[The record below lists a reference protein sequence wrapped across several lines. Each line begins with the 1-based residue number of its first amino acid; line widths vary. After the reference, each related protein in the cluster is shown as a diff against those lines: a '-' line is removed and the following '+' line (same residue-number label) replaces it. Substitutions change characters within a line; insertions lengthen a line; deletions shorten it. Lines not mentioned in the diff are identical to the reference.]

1 MYRPTHVRI
10 DISALR
16 HNLDLLRKWNG
27 NRFFCPMVKANA
39 YGHGELLV
47 ARAIEEMGISTMG
60 VALVEEGVTLR
71 ENGLQSKIL
80 TFAPLSPEG
89 ALAVIQNKLTPV
101 VGRIEDLVALDKV
114 RGSETVHAHLKFNTG
129 MQRLGFDAKEIG
141 HLKSELQR
149 RPWLKIDGVCTHLTH
164 GEDAGSPDG
173 PTARQLQKFKEMTKD
188 FPGVRHAH
196 KSASLA
202 KQTSRPE
209 NDDVGARPG
218 IGLYGLPHEGR
229 DIGEGLR
236 PVLTWKT
243 EVVNVHT
250 VEKGESVSYSARW
263 TAKRDSVVGVVPMGY
278 GDGYMRALS
287 NRGIMLCRGQRVPVV
302 GSVCMDYTLL
312 DLTDVLSE
320 GAIQAGESVVVL
332 GRQGTAEIPAVE
344 LAELAGTIAYEV
356 VTNISRR
363 VARGAV

>member
-1 MYRPTHVRI
+1 MNRRTHLRI

-16 HNLDLLRKWNG
+16 HNLELLQKWNG
-27 NRFFCPMVKANA
+27 PRFFCPMVKANA
-39 YGHGELLV
+39 YGHGEIIV
-47 ARAIEEMGISTMG
+47 ARAIEEMGIPTMG

-71 ENGLQSKIL
+71 EAGLQSKIL

-89 ALAVIQNKLTPV
+89 ASLVIKHKLKPV
-101 VGRIEDLVALDKV
+101 IGRIDDLVALDKV
-114 RGSETVHAHLKFNTG
+114 RGNETVHAHLKFNTG
-129 MQRLGFDAKEIG
+129 MHRLGFDAKELP

-149 RPWLKIDGVCTHLTH
+149 RPWLKIHGVCTHLTH
-164 GEDAGSPDG
+164 GEDAANPEG
-173 PTARQLQKFKEMTKD
+173 PTANQLQQFREMSKD

-202 KQTSRPE
+202 TMPPRPDS
-209 NDDVGARPG
+209 DDIGARPG
-218 IGLYGLPHEGR
+218 IGIYGLPHEGKQT
-229 DIGEGLR
+229 GQGLR
-236 PVLTWKT
+236 PVLTWMT
-243 EVVNVHT
+243 EIVKVHG

-263 TAKRDSVVGVVPMGY
+263 RAERDSIIGVVPMGY

-287 NRGIMLCRGQRVPVV
+287 NRSFMLCRGVRVPVV
-302 GSVCMDYTLL
+302 GSVCMDYTLV
-312 DLTDVLSE
+312 DLTEVSRQ
-320 GAIQAGESVVVL
+320 GAVQAGESIVVL
-332 GRQGTAEIPAVE
+332 GRQGNEEIPASE